1 MHLKCEY
8 LREAIYINPM
18 LTSCRTFDKF
28 SHHLLANT
36 VGPII
41 VAQKLL
47 QIADVMIGTVAFM
60 SSDSGSTQRFLSFED
75 G

>member
-1 MHLKCEY
+1 MGIFEQQKN
-8 LREAIYINPM
+8 YIKKPI
-18 LTSCRTFDKF
+18 LTICRTFDQF
-28 SHHLLANT
+28 AHHLITNT

-47 QIADVMIGTVAFM
+47 QLVDVVIGTIAFM

>member
-1 MHLKCEY
+1 
-8 LREAIYINPM
+8 
-18 LTSCRTFDKF
+18 
-28 SHHLLANT
+28 

-47 QIADVMIGTVAFM
+47 QMADVAIGTIAFM

-75 G
+75 GYDYTYAEAHAES